1 MGSCGRRSM
10 SGSVRTSQLRKWGER
25 WRGLS
30 VSERLRI
37 WRGILVGLFE
47 DCNSERE
54 GCDVEPGAAARSSSA
69 GGGVF
74 CAVGAA
80 ASSRRRQGPAA
91 PTRALGGPDSLS
103 RPDRHC
109 PLATKRPP
117 SRATQPHARREG
129 HRQIRSEA
137 PPPADRWPFIDED
150 AGRRR
155 AFECVGRSATGQY
168 FNGDQSLPM
177 HSTRTAPPEAGEDY
191 PRVRRRIDMGMAG
204 PPRTA
209 ILACCSRTGRVRR

>member
-1 MGSCGRRSM
+1 MGSCGRLYM
-10 SGSVRTSQLRKWGER
+10 SGSDRTSRLRKCGER

-37 WRGILVGLFE
+37 WRGLFVGLFE

-74 CAVGAA
+74 LCGW
-80 ASSRRRQGPAA
+80 RRRVVAGSLGASRA
-91 PTRALGGPDSLS
+91 DTRLGGPESFSPRPALS
-103 RPDRHC
+103 PSNKKAAESSHT
-109 PLATKRPP
+109 AT
-117 SRATQPHARREG
+117 RAGEG
-129 HRQIRSEA
+129 RRQIRSEA

-168 FNGDQSLPM
+168 FNGDPSLPM
-177 HSTRTAPPEAGEDY
+177 HSTRTAPPAEVRLSASAEAD
-191 PRVRRRIDMGMAG
+191 
-204 PPRTA
+204 
-209 ILACCSRTGRVRR
+209 